1 MFYVMIMIRCISEGT
16 GIRGTF
22 RHLVP
27 ISKVSTV
34 HIYIYIYIGRNVALR
49 LMEQ

>member
-1 MFYVMIMIRCISEGT
+1 MFHVMIMIRCISEGT

-27 ISKVSTV
+27 VSKVSTV
-34 HIYIYIYIGRNVALR
+34 HIYIYIGRNVALR